1 MKRNGMIKFHSNVFD
16 INAHFMILGE
26 IFIKKNF
33 WEQRKKFLKKD
44 IFSKF

>member
-33 WEQRKKFLKKD
+33 LGATKEISQERYF
-44 IFSKF
+44 F